1 MRVIP
6 AIDLREGKCVRLY
19 QGDFA
24 RATQYGTDPLEIAT
38 RFALLAVQDL
48 HVVDLDGALTGTQ
61 QNTDV
66 IRDIAATTPFAIQLG
81 GGIRDARV
89 IDHWLSAGVAR
100 CVIGSLAVQAPDTVC
115 DWIAHYGTERI
126 VLALDVQI
134 GADGTPLLA
143 TRGWTETS
151 DIALWD
157 CLDRYAAGG
166 ARHVLCTDIRRDGAL
181 SGPNVA
187 LYREIIARY
196 PSLALQASGGVRD
209 AADLAALESSG
220 VAAAITGRALLD
232 GRISLAEV
240 ASFRQNA

>member
-6 AIDLREGKCVRLY
+6 AIDLRQGKCVRLY
-19 QGDFA
+19 QGDFG
-24 RATQYGTDPLEIAT
+24 RATSYADDPLEIAT
-38 RFALLAVQDL
+38 RFAALAVEEL

-61 QNTDV
+61 RNTGV
-66 IRDIAATTPFAIQLG
+66 IRCIAAATPFAIQLG
-81 GGIRDARV
+81 GGIRNAGV
-89 IDHWLSAGVAR
+89 IEHWFDAGVAR
-100 CVIGSLAVQAPDTVC
+100 CVIGSLAVQSPDMVC
-115 DWIAHYGTERI
+115 DWIARYGAERI

-134 GADGTPLLA
+134 AADGTPLLA

-151 DIALWD
+151 NVSLWD
-157 CLDRYAAGG
+157 CLDRYSARG

-187 LYREIIARY
+187 LYEDIVARY

-209 AADLAALESSG
+209 AADLEALASG
-220 VAAAITGRALLD
+220 GIPAAITGRALLD
-232 GRISLAEV
+232 GRISFTEV